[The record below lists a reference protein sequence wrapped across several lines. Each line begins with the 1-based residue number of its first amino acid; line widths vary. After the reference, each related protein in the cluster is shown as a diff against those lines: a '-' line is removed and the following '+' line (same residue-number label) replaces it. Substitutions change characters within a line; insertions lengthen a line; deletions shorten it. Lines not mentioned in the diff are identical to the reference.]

1 MKIISMT
8 NMGQIDMMKNMLN
21 SAEKVGIPLNL
32 FTVYLMNDIPQAS
45 DFWTMNFYNIT
56 YRKLKLIYDT
66 LVQLPEGERLFWVDN
81 DIYFFKN
88 PLEELQSFEED
99 FIMQDDIFT
108 GCTGFW
114 TIKRSEKTCNL
125 IKNSLLFMH
134 KNKHPQIHDQNS
146 VWETMKRTNHG
157 CSLRLLDRFNYP
169 VGDIYFNPEKHG
181 YKDRSQ
187 AKILHNN
194 FLNSSAEKVE
204 RFKANNMW
212 NPSDEASSK
221 LTIIRLKYLEVN

>member
-21 SAEKVGIPLNL
+21 SAERVGIPLNL

-81 DIYFFKN
+81 DIYFFTN
-88 PLEELQSFEED
+88 PLSELESFEED
-99 FIMQDDIFT
+99 FVMQDDIHT

-125 IKNSLLFMH
+125 LKNSLEFM
-134 KNKHPQIHDQNS
+134 KNNKHERMHDQIA

-157 CSLRLLDRFNYP
+157 CSLRLLDRFSYP
-169 VGDIYFNPEKHG
+169 VGDVYFKPEDYG
-181 YKDRSQ
+181 YTNRSQ

-194 FLNSSAEKVE
+194 FLFNAVSKVD
-204 RFKANNMW
+204 RFKQNNLW

-221 LTIIRLKYLEVN
+221 LTIIRLK